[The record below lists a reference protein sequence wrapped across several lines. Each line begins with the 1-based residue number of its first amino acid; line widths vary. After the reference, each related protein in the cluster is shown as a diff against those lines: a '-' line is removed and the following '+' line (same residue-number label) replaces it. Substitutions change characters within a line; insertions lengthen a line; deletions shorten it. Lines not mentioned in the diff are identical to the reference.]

1 MLKEYLMAD
10 PKIMPELPEVET
22 IRRDLE
28 ERVIGKK
35 ITAIK
40 ILDKKLGETK
50 SFAHILIGN
59 KIIKIDRVGKL
70 LIFALKSG
78 KFLLIHLKM
87 TGQLIF
93 MVGNKIFA
101 GGHEIKINFPQ
112 SIGGEFPSPGGV
124 DAPRGRG
131 GFPSV
136 TGGPLP
142 NKYTRLIISF
152 DGRHQLFFND
162 LRRFGYAKIVSAAE
176 LAKIKEGYGIE
187 PLRKD
192 FTLENFKKALSG
204 KKNIKAALLD
214 QAKISGIG
222 NIYADEILFAAR
234 IRPSRRVDSLKPA
247 EIENIFSAAGRVIKK
262 AIAHR
267 GTTFSNYVD
276 GSGHQGN
283 FVRFLQVYGRKGEKC
298 QVCGQP
304 IKVVKI
310 AGRSTHFCPHCQK

>member
-10 PKIMPELPEVET
+10 LKIMPELPEVET

-101 GGHEIKINFPQ
+101 GGHSLGEK
-112 SIGGEFPSPGGV
+112 SLAEEIGGS
-124 DAPRGRG
+124 
-131 GFPSV
+131 
-136 TGGPLP
+136 LP

-204 KKNIKAALLD
+204 KKNIKAAFLD

-276 GSGHQGN
+276 GSGRQGN